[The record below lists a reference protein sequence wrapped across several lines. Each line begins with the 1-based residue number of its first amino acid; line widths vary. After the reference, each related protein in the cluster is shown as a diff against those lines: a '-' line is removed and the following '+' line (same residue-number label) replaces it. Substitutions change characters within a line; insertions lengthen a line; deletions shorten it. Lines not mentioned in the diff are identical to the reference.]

1 MFVPK
6 HFTSHH
12 EIVTWVSQKGY
23 YVRFTRVWYMML
35 QKSGL
40 KFSLKGYLQLGYRS
54 IANHGIMYLSHG
66 TNNYGCFELD
76 IWKNENFNNLHLS
89 R

>member
-1 MFVPK
+1 
-6 HFTSHH
+6 
-12 EIVTWVSQKGY
+12 
-23 YVRFTRVWYMML
+23 MML

-66 TNNYGCFELD
+66 TNNYGCFELY
-76 IWKNENFNNLHLS
+76 ISYLEICLCSFVFVKHFNLKIFFNSIYPIGRSLWETFS
-89 R
+89 